1 MISLQKLRANRE
13 NARRSTGPK
22 SALGKARSSRNAHRH
37 GLAVRAWSDHNHAAK
52 AEALARE
59 IAGAGA
65 SAQILTLARHIVEAQ
80 IELFRVQHVR
90 HDLLTRALSSA
101 ALSGSAEPTTPI
113 RSDLLS
119 KMAAIDRYER
129 RAMSHRKTAIRAFDA
144 ARARQVLGMPAN
156 SARA

>member
-37 GLAVRAWSDHNHAAK
+37 GLAVPVWSDHAAK
-52 AEALARE
+52 AEALATE

-65 SAQILTLARHIVEAQ
+65 SAQILTLARHIAEAQ